1 MSQITERALSEALQR
16 ILLTKPLGKV
26 TVTEIAEECGV
37 NRMTFYYHFRDIYD
51 LVEWTCRDFA
61 ERALGENKTYDT
73 WQQGF
78 LAIFGSVGQHKAF
91 VTSVYHSMSREQLE
105 RYLYD
110 VTYDLLIGVVE
121 EESAGLDVS
130 DDEKAFIADFYKYGF
145 VGMMLAWI
153 RDGMRED
160 PEQIVGRLSVMA
172 QGNFRKALCAFAARG
187 GDGSAG
193 ETSAAGEVAGETS
206 AGARDEAAPTGGGQ
220 PAATDG
226 GEGR

>member
-1 MSQITERALSEALQR
+1 
-16 ILLTKPLGKV
+16 
-26 TVTEIAEECGV
+26 
-37 NRMTFYYHFRDIYD
+37 
-51 LVEWTCRDFA
+51 
-61 ERALGENKTYDT
+61 
-73 WQQGF
+73 
-78 LAIFGSVGQHKAF
+78 VGQHKAF

-121 EESAGLDVS
+121 EESAGFDVS

-160 PEQIVGRLSVMA
+160 PEQIVGRLSIMA

-193 ETSAAGEVAGETS
+193 ETSAAGEGAGEMS